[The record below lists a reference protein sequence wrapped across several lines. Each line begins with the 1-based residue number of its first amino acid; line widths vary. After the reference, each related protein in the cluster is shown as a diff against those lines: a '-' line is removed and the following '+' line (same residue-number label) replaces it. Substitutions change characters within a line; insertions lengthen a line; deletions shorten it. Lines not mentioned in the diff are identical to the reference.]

1 MAAGDRDLAVSPV
14 GVPAALAGVTLAGLN
29 RRGLHRRGDDG
40 RGGSAPDRLRLR
52 PLPGLEQAVALAGL
66 ALVIGVPA
74 GIVCGRLGWLIFAHQ
89 LGITPVLAV
98 PSAELSVMA
107 AGWLAA
113 GGDRHAPGE
122 AAVRSRPAQ
131 VLRSE

>member
-1 MAAGDRDLAVSPV
+1 MQDLPQLLAAGLGGVALLTIGHLLVTSVLRRQRDFAILRVLGLTSWQV
-14 GVPAALAGVTLAGLN
+14 RRTLGWQAA
-29 RRGLHRRGDDG
+29 
-40 RGGSAPDRLRLR
+40 
-52 PLPGLEQAVALAGL
+52 ALAGL
-66 ALVIGVPA
+66 ALVIGIPA

-98 PSAELSVMA
+98 PSAELPVMA

-113 GGDRHAPGE
+113 AVMLAGLPGE
-122 AAVRSRPAQ
+122 AAVRSRPAR